1 MRACWITALRASGRA
16 KTGAPWPLRHH
27 GRLSLRSKSSNSKP
41 CTVWDTRGSYTVLY
55 RGLSLLRSLVVAP
68 SLNVYYATG
77 KWERGLY
84 WWGEGP
90 ADGRTVG
97 RYTGVAI
104 KAKALATA
112 VRHSSPSFIMSG
124 CNARGQPGYV
134 DGKHAGP
141 SYLQCINDFLNT
153 GVSINACFGE
163 RRELALIRPISWPVA
178 DFREI
183 FPEICGM
190 VAKGR
195 KSRESCGVQAAGPS
209 TRPLARREPILPT
222 VPDG

>member
-1 MRACWITALRASGRA
+1 M
-16 KTGAPWPLRHH
+16 
-27 GRLSLRSKSSNSKP
+27 
-41 CTVWDTRGSYTVLY
+41 
-55 RGLSLLRSLVVAP
+55 AP

-163 RRELALIRPISWPVA
+163 RRELALIRPISQLACGRLSRNFSRNLRYGREGPKVA
-178 DFREI
+178 
-183 FPEICGM
+183 
-190 VAKGR
+190 R
-195 KSRESCGVQAAGPS
+195 KLRCPGSGAVHPSSCS
-209 TRPLARREPILPT
+209 S
-222 VPDG
+222 